1 MTASIE
7 ISFLV
12 PDTAKAEMLITP
24 SRIFYCFATCDTR
37 EDSELPISTDQ
48 FVELS
53 SKIDEALPVAHEA
66 AQPIDGMQCHVK
78 ISNGGDL
85 VTTYDNS
92 TLSLAAMRNIISA
105 LTRFS
110 EDFIFLRG
118 FR

>member
-7 ISFLV
+7 LSFLV
-12 PDTAKAEMLITP
+12 PNTAKAEMLITP

-37 EDSELPISTDQ
+37 EDSELPISADQ

-53 SKIDEALPVAHEA
+53 SKIDEALTVAHEV

-92 TLSLAAMRNIISA
+92 TLSLATVRNIISA